1 MGTKVA
7 RAEANRHSRPEGKTV
22 AMMVPRPYRS
32 ALGLCTLTLALG
44 LLIAQIPSA
53 ALAAAPI
60 APSTPSAA
68 DVGPPAYQPVYRFYN
83 QTSGSH
89 FYTTS
94 EVEKTTVEKTLGSV
108 YSLDG
113 IAYGVTS
120 DPKNSQPLHRFY
132 NRTNGTHFYT
142 ASEDEKSSV
151 LKNLSDTYSYD
162 GPAYNVSVAPA
173 TDSRTVW
180 RFYNKV
186 NGSHFY
192 TASEAER
199 DSVASTLSRTYVLEG
214 PAFYLPPR
222 GTITIETF
230 GYSFAGPPDGCAYVA
245 DVRNIDAGSFS
256 QDETG
261 LMPSVRERVM
271 AVPAAQEWLAVMR
284 TVWMP
289 ALKAGDQVAIGCARG
304 HHRSVTLAF
313 IFAEDLRAQ
322 GYTVDV
328 VHRDILKT
336 W

>member
-1 MGTKVA
+1 VA
-7 RAEANRHSRPEGKTV
+7 RAEANRHSHPEGKTV
-22 AMMVPRPYRS
+22 AMMVPRPFRS
-32 ALGLCTLTLALG
+32 ALCLCAFTLAFG
-44 LLIAQIPSA
+44 LLLAQIPAA

-60 APSTPSAA
+60 APSTPLAA
-68 DVGPPAYQPVYRFYN
+68 DEGPPAYQPVYRFYN
-83 QTSGSH
+83 QSSGSH

-94 EVEKTTVEKTLGSV
+94 EAEKTTVENTLGSV

-120 DPKNSQPLHRFY
+120 DPKDGQPLHRFY
-132 NRTNGTHFYT
+132 NKTSGTHFYT
-142 ASEDEKSSV
+142 ASEEEKTRV
-151 LKNLSDTYSYD
+151 IKDLSDTYSYD
-162 GPAYNVSVAPA
+162 GPAYNVSAVPA

-180 RFYNKV
+180 RFYNKL

-199 DSVASTLSRTYVLEG
+199 DSVASTLSETYVLEG
-214 PAFYLPPR
+214 PAFYLPSR
-222 GTITIETF
+222 GTITIATF

-245 DVRNIDAGSFS
+245 DVRNIDVGGFS

-261 LMPSVRERVM
+261 LMTSVRERVM

-289 ALKAGDQVAIGCARG
+289 TLKAGDEVAIGCSRG
-304 HHRSVTLAF
+304 HHRSVTLAV

-322 GYTVDV
+322 GYAVDV
-328 VHRDILKT
+328 LHRDILKS